1 MSEMTPPRP
10 AVGPRLRKLLAVV
23 FLLFALLAVNSVYLG
38 GVTFLDWVTG
48 EVYEDWFYIVNFI
61 VHLVLGL
68 LIIAPVIWF
77 GIAHMRVTLSRKNRA
92 AVRAGLGTFSAAVL
106 LVVTGVLLMRLEGVI
121 VIRDQ
126 VVRDVAYWIHVACP
140 FVAAWLFVLHR
151 LAGRKIRW
159 RVGLRWAGVGVV
171 FGGGM
176 ILFASLSPRPSG
188 SVGSGEEH
196 FFPALSRTATGEHIP
211 ARVLQNDRYCLDC
224 HADIHAGWEKS
235 VHRLSSFNNPPYRFS
250 VDQSREVILARDGDV
265 RATRFCAGC
274 HDPVPLFSGRFD
286 DPAFDADED
295 PTAHAGITCTV
306 CHAITHVNTPVG
318 NGDYTIEEPVHYP
331 FALSESPALR
341 WLSQQLIKGKPAF
354 HRKTFLKPVHRKTEF
369 CGTCHKVHLPEA
381 LNDYRWL
388 RGQNHKDSFHLSGV
402 SGFGVASFYYPERA
416 EANCNDCHMPLVPS
430 TDFAAR
436 VRDDSAVRKTFD
448 HQFPSANTA
457 LPHLMAKAGKMS
469 PEDAADAI
477 ESHREFNEG
486 VMRLDLF
493 GLREGGKI
501 DGELAAP
508 LRPEVPA
515 LVPGKTYLL
524 DAVIRTVKMGH
535 LFTEGTSDSNQVWLD
550 VVVTDGDRVIGR
562 SGGMR
567 EPDRAVDPWSHF
579 VNSFVLDR
587 DGNRINRRNAQD
599 IFTSLYSNQIPPGA
613 ADVVH
618 YLLAVPADATGPIT
632 VAARLRFRKFD
643 TEYMRFVTGDDAYV
657 NDLPILELAE
667 DSVTFPVAG
676 GASVPPAAAPDVP
689 LWQRWND
696 YGIGLLRKRGRGELR
711 QAEVAFRKV
720 EELGRPDGPLN
731 LARVY
736 LREGRITD
744 EAPAAL
750 RRARD
755 FDPPAREWTLLWLT
769 GLVNRRDGRLDEAI
783 LDFRQ
788 IVSGGFAQA
797 AGRGFDF
804 AKDWRLLNELG
815 GTLYDRARSERGAAR
830 LDRRREY
837 LREAREQFEGTLRLD
852 PENVTAHYYLRQI
865 HRELGNAELEARH
878 AELHLKYKVDDNAR
892 DRAVAVARRKY
903 PAANR
908 AAEAVVIY
916 DLDREDAWGR

>member
-1 MSEMTPPRP
+1 MSETTRPRP
-10 AVGPRLRKLLAVV
+10 AVSPRLRKLLAVV
-23 FLLFALLAVNSVYLG
+23 FLLFALLSVNSVYLG
-38 GVTFLDWVTG
+38 GVTLLGWALG
-48 EVYEDWFYIVNFI
+48 EVYEDWFYLINYL

-68 LIIAPVIWF
+68 AIIVPVIWF
-77 GIAHMRVTLSRKNRA
+77 GVVHMRSTLSRKNRA
-92 AVRAGLGTFSAAVL
+92 AVRAGIGTFVSAIL
-106 LVVTGVLLMRLEGVI
+106 LIVSGVLLMRLEGVI

-126 VVRDVAYWIHVACP
+126 LVRDIAYWLHVACP

-151 LAGRKIRW
+151 IAGKKLRW

-176 ILFASLSPRPSG
+176 ILLASLSPRPSG
-188 SVGSGEEH
+188 SAGGGEEH
-196 FFPALSRTATGEHIP
+196 FFPALSRTATGGHIP
-211 ARVLQNDRYCLDC
+211 AKVLDNNRYCLDC
-224 HADIHAGWEKS
+224 HADIHASWEKS
-235 VHRLSSFNNPPYRFS
+235 AHRLSSFNNPPYFFS
-250 VDQSREVILARDGDV
+250 VTKTREFTLKRDGSV
-265 RATRFCAGC
+265 RASRFCAGC

-286 DPAFDADED
+286 DPAYDMEKD
-295 PTAHAGITCTV
+295 PTADAGITCTV

-331 FALSESPALR
+331 FALSDSPALR

-354 HRKTFLKPVHRKTEF
+354 HRKTFLKPLHRKTEF

-381 LNDYRWL
+381 LNRYRWL

-416 EANCNDCHMPLVPS
+416 EVNCNDCHMPLVPS

-436 VRDDSAVRKTFD
+436 VRDESGERVTFD

-469 PEDAADAI
+469 EEDAAAAI
-477 ESHREFNEG
+477 EFHREFNEG
-486 VMRLDLF
+486 VMRLDIF
-493 GLREGGKI
+493 AVREGGALTGK
-501 DGELAAP
+501 LVAP
-508 LRPEVPA
+508 IRPEVPT
-515 LVPGKTYLL
+515 LTPGRTYLL
-524 DAVIRTVKMGH
+524 DAVIRTVTMGH

-550 VVVTDGDRVIGR
+550 VTVTDGDRVIGK

-599 IFTSLYSNQIPPGA
+599 IFTSLYTNQIPPGA

-618 YLLAVPADATGPIT
+618 YLLAVPEDAAGPIT
-632 VAARLRFRKFD
+632 VTVRLRFRKFD
-643 TEYMRFVTGDDAYV
+643 TEYMRLVTDDVAYV

-667 DSVTFPVAG
+667 DMVVFPVAG
-676 GASVPPAAAPDVP
+676 GADVSAVVAPDIP
-689 LWQRWND
+689 RWERWND
-696 YGIGLLRKRGRGELR
+696 YGIGLLRKRGRGELK
-711 QAEVAFRKV
+711 QAEFAFREV
-720 EELGRPDGPLN
+720 EALGRPDGPLN
-731 LARVY
+731 LARIY

-755 FDPPAREWTLLWLT
+755 FRPPAREWTLLWLT
-769 GLVNRRDGRLDEAI
+769 GLVNRRNGRLDAAI
-783 LDFRQ
+783 GNFRQ

-797 AGRGFDF
+797 KGRGFDF
-804 AKDWRLLNELG
+804 AMDWRLLNELG
-815 GTLYDRARSERGAAR
+815 GTLYDRARRERGEAR
-830 LDRRREY
+830 LDTRRGY
-837 LREAREQFEGTLRLD
+837 LREAYAEFKGTLALD

-865 HRELGNAELEARH
+865 YRELGDGEAEERH
-878 AELHLKYKVDDNAR
+878 AALHLRYKVDDNAR
-892 DRAVAVARRKY
+892 DRAVAEARRRY

-916 DLDREDAWGR
+916 DLSREDAWGK